1 MVLGY
6 NHNICY
12 KDEVYHVQTEDSGIV
27 KPLIVTLLYKGGAIL
42 SSMKID
48 YSDILKAE
56 SLENIVE
63 ELMKE
68 QHKQMM
74 RRLKSGEFDSKVIRG
89 W

>member
-1 MVLGY
+1 MVLGF

-12 KDEVYHVQTEDSGIV
+12 KSEVYHVQTEDSGIG
-27 KPLIVTLLYKGGAIL
+27 KPKIVTLLYKGGAII
-42 SSMKID
+42 SSMTID

-56 SLENIVE
+56 KLENVVE

-74 RRLKSGEFDSKVIRG
+74 RRLKSGEFDSKVVRG
-89 W
+89 